1 MEKGRKRNGIFPIL
15 PYISTLVH
23 IFIPFGLHS
32 SRTLNPGRPITTWS
46 AMIFPDGLRSFAGLR
61 ISGASSVGC
70 DGTFRTP
77 SVSGLTSCPSFSFSA
92 TSGVGGASSNCI
104 LRSSAASSDLSCFS
118 SSSFFHTLP
127 AISCNCGTSF
137 SSTSFFALYWSMVSS
152 PMRSGSCVLRPP
164 GQPSPDA
171 RCCRCTCSSPPPR
184 SGCR

>member
-46 AMIFPDGLRSFAGLR
+46 AMKFPDGLRSFAGLR

-118 SSSFFHTLP
+118 SSSFFYTLP

-137 SSTSFFALYWSMVSS
+137 SSTLFFALYWSMVEGIFSNAF
-152 PMRSGSCVLRPP
+152 RKLRAAATGSAI
-164 GQPSPDA
+164 A
-171 RCCRCTCSSPPPR
+171 RCPLL
-184 SGCR
+184 

>member
-46 AMIFPDGLRSFAGLR
+46 AMKFPDGLRSFAGLR

-92 TSGVGGASSNCI
+92 TSGVGGASGQLYLAVERGKFGLELLQLVLLLPHLARYLLQ
-104 LRSSAASSDLSCFS
+104 LRNLLFQ
-118 SSSFFHTLP
+118 HL
-127 AISCNCGTSF
+127 
-137 SSTSFFALYWSMVSS
+137 
-152 PMRSGSCVLRPP
+152 VLRPVLVD
-164 GQPSPDA
+164 GGGKTKG
-171 RCCRCTCSSPPPR
+171 R
-184 SGCR
+184 G

>member
-1 MEKGRKRNGIFPIL
+1 MESLLYHIDGKRQEKER
-15 PYISTLVH
+15 YIPNPAIHIRTLVH

-46 AMIFPDGLRSFAGLR
+46 AMKFPDGLRSFAGLR

-104 LRSSAASSDLSCFS
+104 LRSRVASSDLSCFS
-118 SSSFFHTLP
+118 SSSFFHTMPATFRYKPLVHKPETPDCSYYTGTSDSDRLP
-127 AISCNCGTSF
+127 APNKYRNPEFPGIS
-137 SSTSFFALYWSMVSS
+137 LW
-152 PMRSGSCVLRPP
+152 L
-164 GQPSPDA
+164 
-171 RCCRCTCSSPPPR
+171 
-184 SGCR
+184 